1 MRLFLYTFD
10 LGNRLKHMTFKFL
23 NRNRQVVGSTP
34 TRGSTY
40 HGIAMVT
47 NCRGI
52 RLTEAQRLNYGSSMR
67 AMARNSEML
76 TGASETRGRV
86 AVCLLLIALLLYN
99 PFFTVLSISQDL
111 SVQHPLSYRATV
123 AGSELRRCTI
133 GAGKPLL
140 PALSAAIFSA
150 SALFAPSHEVA
161 LVQPGDIVAPVPQAL
176 CGSIWF
182 RPPPSA

>member
-1 MRLFLYTFD
+1 VVEQPI
-10 LGNRLKHMTFKFL
+10 
-23 NRNRQVVGSTP
+23 RNRQVVGSTP
-34 TRGSTY
+34 TLGSTY
-40 HGIAMVT
+40 RSRIAMVT

-52 RLTEAQRLNYGSSMR
+52 RLTEAQRLNFGGSMR
-67 AMARNSEML
+67 AMMQDSKML
-76 TGASETRGRV
+76 MGSSETRVRV

-123 AGSELRRCTI
+123 AGSELRRCTV

-140 PALSAAIFSA
+140 PALGAAIFLV
-150 SALFAPSHEVA
+150 SALFVPSHEVA
-161 LVQPGDIVAPVPQAL
+161 LVQPDDIVAPVPQAL
-176 CGSIWF
+176 CYSIWS